1 MTDTTPLERAAAAEF
16 HYWAEAELTPWAE
29 QSADTQAVYRA
40 AAFAGLTAALD
51 VEEMTQEA
59 ARHEAWTVADTYIRC
74 MCGAYVEQ
82 TNAAPRAD
90 ERAMFRHLVEAVRNG
105 VIRGAS

>member
-1 MTDTTPLERAAAAEF
+1 MTDTTPLERAAQAEF
-16 HYWAEAELTPWAE
+16 AYWAEGDLWAAQDE
-29 QSADTQAVYRA
+29 PTQNAYRIA
-40 AAFAGLTAALD
+40 ARDGLTAALD